1 MVYYA
6 CTVYTNQL
14 FLKGMVNLKT
24 SLRNFFITLFASLLI
39 FGVVAYFITN
49 FVTGLLEDSIEG
61 TPPVS
66 LEIITSTE
74 SAEDTTVEGDEIVE
88 ITGESFTF
96 AIIGTDYQP
105 DILLDYNIED
115 NYTDSFPLRRNRT
128 YSADSIAIVRADKD
142 SRTLLISTIPSNMRL
157 KVDGAFTTLGDIYYQ
172 KGVDFFVQKLTALT
186 GFEIEKY
193 FVIDVKSFA
202 PIIDELGEITFNV
215 PEDMNY
221 SDLEQELTIDLK
233 RGNQKLNGEMAEQL
247 LRFNDYKSSENSRE
261 KTTAEFMLA
270 VANKISDASFIKK
283 ANTLFTAISE
293 NITTNYTLNDLTA
306 NLELISFYKE
316 LNKTV
321 TIYPGKYIT
330 INGRQFFEP
339 DTKKAV
345 GEYAAYR

>member
-1 MVYYA
+1 
-6 CTVYTNQL
+6 
-14 FLKGMVNLKT
+14 MVNLKT
-24 SLRNFFITLFASLLI
+24 SIRNFFITLLASLLI

-61 TPPVS
+61 EPPVS
-66 LEIITSTE
+66 IEIITSTDT
-74 SAEDTTVEGDEIVE
+74 AEDTTVEGDEIVE
-88 ITGESFTF
+88 ILGDSFTF

-105 DILLDYNIED
+105 DVLLDYDVEA
-115 NYTDSFPLRRNRT
+115 NYTNSFPLRRNRT
-128 YSADSIAIVRADKD
+128 YSADSIAIVRADKE

-157 KVDGAFTTLGDIYYQ
+157 KVDGTFTTLGDIYYQ

-202 PIIDELGEITFNV
+202 PILDELGGITFNV
-215 PEDMNY
+215 PEDMTY
-221 SDLEQELTIDLK
+221 SDPEQKLEIDLK
-233 RGNQKLNGEMAEQL
+233 RGKQKLDGKLAEQM
-247 LRFNDYKSSENSRE
+247 LRFNNYTNAENSRE
-261 KTTAEFMLA
+261 KTTADFMLA
-270 VANKISDASFIKK
+270 VADKLSDVSFIKK

-293 NITTNYTLNDLTA
+293 NVTTNYTLEDLTA
-306 NLELISFYKE
+306 DLELMSFYKE
-316 LNKTV
+316 LNKVT